1 MFNVYCRFR
10 PLNNLERSDDTC
22 IEESMSTTNTVVIR
36 NGESLLS
43 FNFDRNFYAT
53 TTQEEMY
60 HECVERRL
68 DTFIETNQ
76 HCNILT
82 YGQTSSGKT
91 WTIDGSF
98 YGDKKDDHTNL
109 GLMPRILG
117 RLCEVFDRQLEI
129 SCYEIYC
136 EKIYDLLATN
146 DARNGG
152 APKECKFTEI
162 NGQINMDLKRISSTN
177 CATTDEVYKFL
188 AQTLRRANKNR
199 HFASTAMN
207 NTSSRSHTFIDFVA
221 PTKSGQRKKT
231 FRLIDL
237 AGSERVSKTLARDKV
252 LTEGININS
261 SLMYLKQMVEMIAA
275 SRQTLPKFRE
285 TKLTRIVHASIKNND
300 SSVVLILC
308 CSPATRNTSETINT
322 LRFGSTATKITRQT
336 TLTNDVA
343 TKSDRDQLFELEEKF
358 ERERAIERRK
368 FEERL
373 SSYEERIATL
383 SREIEMAAKSTT
395 EPQLTREEET
405 NNLTNNPSGKE
416 TTKKSTREVQTNQRE
431 HETTELLLKS
441 REAYEQ
447 CRQTIELQR
456 QMIDELREE
465 KRRLNEQLYVHQL
478 FKKYIIDNFGDSN
491 AQSDDEEYQYS
502 SVDESDED
510 NDNEDK
516 LQMLLGR
523 AND

>member
-1 MFNVYCRFR
+1 MTAANETNVKMFNVYSRFR
-10 PLNNLERSDDTC
+10 PLNSLEKNETTC
-22 IEESMSTTNTVVIR
+22 IEESLSNDRKVVLR
-36 NGESLLS
+36 NGDALLS
-43 FNFDRNFYAT
+43 FNFDRNFYSNT
-53 TTQEEMY
+53 SQEDMY
-60 HECVERRL
+60 KSCVEHRL

-76 HCNILT
+76 HCNLLT

-98 YGDKKDDHTNL
+98 YNDKVDDQANL
-109 GLMPRILG
+109 GLMPRILR
-117 RLCEVFDRQLEI
+117 RLCQDFGEQLEI

-146 DARNGG
+146 NTG
-152 APKECKFTEI
+152 AKECKFTEI
-162 NGQINMDLKRISSTN
+162 NGQINIDLKRITASSEQKKS
-177 CATTDEVYKFL
+177 AEDVYNFF

-207 NTSSRSHTFIDFVA
+207 STSSRSHTFIDFIA
-221 PTKSGQRKKT
+221 PTKTKQRRKT

-237 AGSERVSKTLARDKV
+237 AGSERVAKTLARDKV

-300 SSVVLILC
+300 SSIVLILC
-308 CSPATRNTSETINT
+308 CSPALRNTNETINT

-336 TLTNDVA
+336 TLTNDVE
-343 TKSDRDQLFELEEKF
+343 TKVSKDQLFELEEKF
-358 ERERAIERRK
+358 ERERAIEQRR

-373 SSYEERIATL
+373 STYEDRIATL
-383 SREIEMAAKSTT
+383 SKALARKD
-395 EPQLTREEET
+395 ET
-405 NNLTNNPSGKE
+405 
-416 TTKKSTREVQTNQRE
+416 VQPRGSERKVDN
-431 HETTELLLKS
+431 ETTELLRKS
-441 REAYEQ
+441 RATYEQ

-456 QMIDELREE
+456 QMIDELRTE
-465 KRRLNEQLYVHQL
+465 KRNLIEQLYVHQL
-478 FKKYIIDNFGDSN
+478 FKRYIVDNFGGVQ
-491 AQSDDEEYQYS
+491 A
-502 SVDESDED
+502 DED
-510 NDNEDK
+510 NSSTDEDTGCEEK
-516 LQMLLGR
+516 LELLLTR